1 MIRIV
6 ALGLFICFWNLSVSY
21 GQVTDSIPSGELQ
34 PVEITAYF
42 SRQPVLGLT
51 VAGQTVSAREI
62 EKQQTTT
69 LLPALNSIS
78 GVRMEERSPGSYRL
92 AIRGSM
98 IRSPFGV
105 RNVKIYMDEFSF
117 TDAGGNTY
125 LNLIDPSSI
134 ASIQVLK
141 GPDGSLWGANSGGV
155 IHLQPKGFNML
166 QNGNELTLSGGSY
179 GLFRQQLSVQ
189 RQITERY
196 SFSFD
201 QSMTRSDGYREN
213 SALNKKTFQTAH
225 KWRYY
230 KNNELRFLALYT
242 DLQYQTPGGLTKS
255 QFDENPRMAR
265 PAAGPNPS
273 ATEQQAGIYNNTF
286 FGGIA
291 HEAKLSNHLT
301 HTLSVF
307 GSYTDFEN
315 PFITNYEY
323 RIEKN
328 IGMRT
333 YLSYSDTLRAQIPWQ
348 MQLGYEG
355 QTGRNRIDNYD
366 NNGGVAGDVQAK
378 DELDNTQQSFFY
390 RGMMLLYDRWR
401 MEASV
406 GINKAKIDY
415 QTYFPESAQSEG
427 LIDFGTV
434 LMFRFAT
441 SYTFLNNFALRA
453 SVSKGYSPPT
463 IAEVRSSDNHVNTD
477 LEAETGINY
486 ELGFRMEFLN
496 RSYIAD
502 VSFYH
507 YVMDNGIVRRLREN
521 GAEYY
526 VNAGEMNQNGIEIT
540 IHALLLPYN
549 SNRFVQRLSIQSAA
563 SYHHYRFGNY
573 HVNDNDYSNNK
584 ITAVPD
590 WILNTIIS
598 LNLPQQIEFTISHNY
613 TSSLPLNDSNTVFA
627 DAFHLVQLKGSWER
641 TFAPFELFQLFIG
654 VDNLL
659 NEKYSLG
666 NDINAFGDR
675 FYNPAPEINIYAG
688 IKLGF

>member
-1 MIRIV
+1 MIRIF
-6 ALGLFICFWNLSVSY
+6 AFGLFIFVWNLSVLY
-21 GQVTDSIPSGELQ
+21 GQSTDSIPSARLE
-34 PVEITAYF
+34 PVEITTYF
-42 SRQPVLGLT
+42 SRQPALGLT
-51 VAGQTVSAREI
+51 VAAQSISALEI

-69 LLPALNSIS
+69 LLPVLNSIS

-166 QNGNELTLSGGSY
+166 RNGNELTLSGGSY

-273 ATEQQAGIYNNTF
+273 ASEQQAGIYNQTF

-291 HEAKLSNHLT
+291 HDAVISQNLK

-307 GSYTDFEN
+307 GAYTDFEN

-328 IGMRT
+328 LGVRT
-333 YLSYSDTLRAQIPWQ
+333 YLSYSDTLSTHTPWQ

-355 QTGRNRIDNYD
+355 QTGHNRIDNYD
-366 NNGGVAGDVQAK
+366 NNGGVVGNPQAK
-378 DELDNTQQSFFY
+378 DDLDNSQHSFFY
-390 RGMMLLYDRWR
+390 RAMLHLFERWR
-401 MEASV
+401 VEASL
-406 GINKAKIDY
+406 GMNQAKINY
-415 QTYFPESAQSEG
+415 RTRYPQENQSEG
-427 LIDFGTV
+427 AINFKNIF
-434 LMFRFAT
+434 MPRFAT
-441 SYTFLNNFALRA
+441 SYIFSNSFAVRA
-453 SVSKGYSPPT
+453 SISKGYSPPT
-463 IAEVRSSDNHVNTD
+463 LAEVRSSDNIINTE

-486 ELGFRMEFLN
+486 EIGFRHEASN
-496 RSYIAD
+496 RRFVTDIS
-502 VSFYH
+502 VYH
-507 YVMDNGIVRRLREN
+507 YLMTNGIIRRLREN

-526 VNAGEMNQNGIEIT
+526 VNAGEMNQTGIEVSFNAFI
-540 IHALLLPYN
+540 LPYN
-549 SNRFVQRLSIQSAA
+549 SNRFVRTLSLQSSAA
-563 SYHHYRFGNY
+563 YQHYRFGNY
-573 HVNDNDYSNNK
+573 TVGENDYSDNK
-584 ITAVPD
+584 VTAVPD
-590 WILNTIIS
+590 WTVNNILSFTFPGSIS
-598 LNLPQQIEFTISHNY
+598 LTASHQY
-613 TSSLPLNDSNTVFA
+613 ISSLPLNDSNTVFS
-627 DAFHLVQLKGSWER
+627 DSFNLVQLKGSWER
-641 TFAPFELFQLFIG
+641 NFLPFRHFQIFAGI
-654 VDNLL
+654 DNLF

-666 NDINAFGDR
+666 NDINAFGER
-675 FYNPAPEINIYAG
+675 FYNPAPKINFYGGVKI
-688 IKLGF
+688 GF